1 MEAEKAATEM
11 RGDCLA
17 VRVRVLNRTITRIYD
32 SAVRRHGL
40 TVPQLNLLSAIQGA
54 GPARSGDVAAGL
66 SMEISTLSRNARIME
81 REGWISVE
89 RAERGNGR
97 LLNLTAA
104 GERKIAEAAP
114 AWRRA
119 QAEARALLGE
129 EGARTIKR
137 VVDGLWADRPSG
149 T

>member
-1 MEAEKAATEM
+1 M
-11 RGDCLA
+11 RNDCLG
-17 VRVRVLNRTITRIYD
+17 VRVRLLNRTITRIYD
-32 SAVRRHGL
+32 SAVRPHGL

-54 GPARSGDVAAGL
+54 GPARSSDVAAGL
-66 SMEISTLSRNARIME
+66 SMEISTLSRNARLME

-97 LLNLTAA
+97 LLSLTDA

-129 EGARTIKR
+129 EGAHTIKR
-137 VVDGLWADRPSG
+137 VVDGLWADQPTAR
-149 T
+149 